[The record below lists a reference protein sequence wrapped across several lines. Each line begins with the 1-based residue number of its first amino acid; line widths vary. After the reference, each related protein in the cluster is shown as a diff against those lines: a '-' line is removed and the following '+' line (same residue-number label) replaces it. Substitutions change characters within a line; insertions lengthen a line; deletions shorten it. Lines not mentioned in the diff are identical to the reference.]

1 MCDVSQDDWIDKG
14 FDKQLAFQMA
24 VLNRSH
30 EQVQAEVQQA
40 SEDSRELDWHLM
52 LATLME
58 AGQGMSDWEA
68 RKKVLLQ
75 ENDLAFAHALQEH
88 EWADATTTT
97 VGDDPSPGVSP
108 PAAAAAAAASSLASA
123 SSAAAATSSAVASIA
138 SSAAA
143 SIASSIASSAV
154 ASIDELAEC
163 VSTPL
168 AKMVEQLDTGR
179 HWRIVDSQRLSSQC
193 DLTAVELNKFIAE
206 NLWHDIASDMPTND
220 PSALVILHDDFH
232 VGLPPELNALR
243 SMMGEDDEFSCV

>member
-1 MCDVSQDDWIDKG
+1 VCDVSQDDWIDKG

-40 SEDSRELDWHLM
+40 SEDSRELDWQLM

-88 EWADATTTT
+88 EWADVTTTT

-108 PAAAAAAAASSLASA
+108 QQLRRRRRHPRWRRPHRRQRPHHLRWHQLHHLRRHQLHHQSHHLRWHQL
-123 SSAAAATSSAVASIA
+123 TS
-138 SSAAA
+138 
-143 SIASSIASSAV
+143 
-154 ASIDELAEC
+154 
-163 VSTPL
+163 
-168 AKMVEQLDTGR
+168 
-179 HWRIVDSQRLSSQC
+179 
-193 DLTAVELNKFIAE
+193 
-206 NLWHDIASDMPTND
+206 
-220 PSALVILHDDFH
+220 
-232 VGLPPELNALR
+232 
-243 SMMGEDDEFSCV
+243 

>member
-40 SEDSRELDWHLM
+40 SEDSRELDWQLM

-88 EWADATTTT
+88 EWADATTQTH
-97 VGDDPSPGVSP
+97 
-108 PAAAAAAAASSLASA
+108 
-123 SSAAAATSSAVASIA
+123 
-138 SSAAA
+138 
-143 SIASSIASSAV
+143 
-154 ASIDELAEC
+154 
-163 VSTPL
+163 
-168 AKMVEQLDTGR
+168 R
-179 HWRIVDSQRLSSQC
+179 WRSKCFKQFPR
-193 DLTAVELNKFIAE
+193 
-206 NLWHDIASDMPTND
+206 
-220 PSALVILHDDFH
+220 
-232 VGLPPELNALR
+232 
-243 SMMGEDDEFSCV
+243 